1 LNNRRKL
8 VIALGAG
15 ALAAPFGSFA
25 QQQGKVWRIGF
36 VTIRAESGPNEEI
49 FRQGLRDAGFVEGQ
63 NIAIEWRF
71 GAGNPDRYREIAA
84 EFVRLKA
91 DCIVAWGTDP
101 SLAARLATQTIPI
114 VMVNAADDPVRR
126 GLVASLARPGGNV
139 TGFVSLNSELG
150 GKRLRLL
157 KEILPTASRMAIIWD
172 RNSVPNLS
180 DVKASEAA
188 AQAMGVQ
195 LQSLDV
201 TDADTLEKAFLSA
214 VKGRAQ
220 ALLIPA
226 NGFFP
231 SLPKRIVDLAAK
243 ARLPAIYS
251 SSQLT
256 LAGGLM
262 SYTSDYGEQFR
273 GAAGYVG
280 RILKGEKPADLPVQ
294 QPTKF
299 EFLINLKTAKGLGI
313 TIPNS
318 VLVQVTKV
326 IE

>member
-1 LNNRRKL
+1 
-8 VIALGAG
+8 
-15 ALAAPFGSFA
+15 
-25 QQQGKVWRIGF
+25 
-36 VTIRAESGPNEEI
+36 
-49 FRQGLRDAGFVEGQ
+49 
-63 NIAIEWRF
+63 
-71 GAGNPDRYREIAA
+71 
-84 EFVRLKA
+84 
-91 DCIVAWGTDP
+91 
-101 SLAARLATQTIPI
+101 
-114 VMVNAADDPVRR
+114 MVNTADDPVRR

-139 TGFVSLNSELG
+139 TGFVTLNSELG

-180 DVKASEAA
+180 DVKASEVA

-226 NGFFP
+226 NGFIP

-262 SYTSDYGEQFR
+262 SYTADYGEQFR

-299 EFLINLKTAKGLGI
+299 EFLINLKTAKALGI

-318 VLVQVTKV
+318 VLVQATKV

>member
-1 LNNRRKL
+1 
-8 VIALGAG
+8 
-15 ALAAPFGSFA
+15 
-25 QQQGKVWRIGF
+25 
-36 VTIRAESGPNEEI
+36 
-49 FRQGLRDAGFVEGQ
+49 LRDAGFVEGQ
-63 NIAIEWRF
+63 KIAIEWRF

-84 EFVRLKA
+84 EFVRLKV

-101 SLAARLATQTIPI
+101 SLAAKLATQTIPI
-114 VMVNAADDPVRR
+114 VMVNTADDPVRR

-139 TGFVSLNSELG
+139 TGFVTLNSELG

-180 DVKASEAA
+180 DVKASEVA

-226 NGFFP
+226 NGFIP

-299 EFLINLKTAKGLGI
+299 EFLINLKTAKALGI

-318 VLVQVTKV
+318 VLVQATKV